1 MVLAPAVHKALRVG
15 APVVALESALLTHG
29 LPFPTNLD
37 VARQLESAV
46 ARAGSTAATIAMLE
60 GVIYVGL
67 SESQLDALA
76 AGRAN
81 RKLGIR
87 DLAGA
92 SVQSASGGT
101 TVAGT
106 MHVANLAGIQLFA
119 TGGIG
124 GVHRENPQDVSADL
138 AALAS
143 IPIIVVC
150 AGAKAILDIPATLE
164 RLESA
169 SVPVI
174 GFRTDEFPAF
184 YSRTSGHEVSIR
196 LEHPAEIAAYWS
208 VHRSLGSRSA
218 VLIANPIP
226 ESHEVQHSEM
236 EAWISEASAEA
247 VREGVHGQALTP
259 FLLRRLAELSGGR
272 SVEANKALLLN
283 NALVAS
289 QIAAALVERG
299 HLTEGIEPIR

>member
-1 MVLAPAVHKALRVG
+1 
-15 APVVALESALLTHG
+15 
-29 LPFPTNLD
+29 
-37 VARQLESAV
+37 
-46 ARAGSTAATIAMLE
+46 
-60 GVIYVGL
+60 
-67 SESQLDALA
+67 
-76 AGRAN
+76 
-81 RKLGIR
+81 
-87 DLAGA
+87 
-92 SVQSASGGT
+92 
-101 TVAGT
+101 

-138 AALAS
+138 GALAS
-143 IPIIVVC
+143 IPIMVVC

-169 SVPVI
+169 SVPMI